1 MVSTT
6 TILALLFAV
15 IILFLLG
22 LGPILYL
29 KSQGY
34 RIISVGLAGALGFFV
49 SQIILRIPLM
59 GVLTV
64 SYTHLDVY
72 KRQMLKLISH

>member
-6 TILALLFAV
+6 TILALIFAV

-34 RIISVGLAGALGFFV
+34 RIISVSLAGALGFFV
-49 SQIILRIPLM
+49 SQMILRIPLM
-59 GVLTV
+59 GVLMSNV
-64 SYTHLDVY
+64 SVVTFL
-72 KRQMLKLISH
+72 LSI